1 MLKINSIKP
10 LFNKIVTTC
19 DTYESDKT
27 KGGIIIKTTIE
38 ALPLKEDLTEEEFS
52 KLRTNFNIPSLGK
65 LSCTLNKYKGTK
77 SRFKLIEKF
86 RNAENK

>member
-27 KGGIIIKTTIE
+27 KGGIIIKTN
-38 ALPLKEDLTEEEFS
+38 KS
-52 KLRTNFNIPSLGK
+52 KRLLLIKKTN
-65 LSCTLNKYKGTK
+65 THYANKN
-77 SRFKLIEKF
+77 S
-86 RNAENK
+86 N